1 MSLGSGFSIFD
12 LFCEDCFVF
21 FDHVLQPGWETSEAR
36 DIFISFQVFKVCD
49 ADFTF
54 LSLFVVVLLL
64 FFLVGVLLVSLLHG
78 LCLSL
83 GVVVGDVVDH
93 VVVALVVGGGSLE
106 ESLVALNVQG
116 PLWGGPS

>member
-54 LSLFVVVLLL
+54 LSLFVVVVLLL

-78 LCLSL
+78 LRLSQS
-83 GVVVGDVVDH
+83 V
-93 VVVALVVGGGSLE
+93 VVGGGGVE
-106 ESLVALNVQG
+106 EGLVSLNVQG